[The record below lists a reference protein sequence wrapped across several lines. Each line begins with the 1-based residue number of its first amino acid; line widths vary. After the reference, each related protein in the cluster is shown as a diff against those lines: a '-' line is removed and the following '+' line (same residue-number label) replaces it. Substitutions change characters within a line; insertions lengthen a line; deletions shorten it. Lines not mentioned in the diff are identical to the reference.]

1 MWYLGGGQATPRIEA
16 LAYSCRE
23 TPLVRNGRLNLP
35 LFTTYATCA
44 IATDLYSFKFI
55 KSLLLSYLRVVG
67 SGGLITRIVE
77 QKYSNASMAVQSIQ
91 CVRHS
96 FVSSI
101 YYQPHHGGPVV
112 KILKIKVLRSLDIGS
127 LK

>member
-1 MWYLGGGQATPRIEA
+1 MWYLGGGQATPRIRA

-23 TPLVRNGRLNLP
+23 TPLVRNGRFNLP

-77 QKYSNASMAVQSIQ
+77 QKYSNASMAVQNIQ

-101 YYQPHHGGPVV
+101 YYQPDHGGPVV
-112 KILKIKVLRSLDIGS
+112 KILKIKVLRSMDIGS